1 MNFIKLYWT
10 CLLKMRV
17 TFSVIYS
24 SGLDI
29 IWRLLDRVA
38 PMFGSYSRRLAAK
51 IVAVYILCFWVG
63 FSYLRTLLT
72 NFDKSRSE

>member
-29 IWRLLDRVA
+29 IWHLLDRVA
-38 PMFGSYSRRLAAK
+38 QFFGSYTRRLAFK
-51 IVAVYILCFWVG
+51 VVAVYILGFWVG

-72 NFDKSRSE
+72 NFNKSRTE